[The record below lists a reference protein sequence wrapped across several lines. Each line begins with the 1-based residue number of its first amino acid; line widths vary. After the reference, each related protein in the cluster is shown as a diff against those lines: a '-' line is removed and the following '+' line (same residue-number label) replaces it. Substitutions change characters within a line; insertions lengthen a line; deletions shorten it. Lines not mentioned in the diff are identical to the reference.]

1 MIRVQ
6 PKAQQTASFLSDHT
20 LLLSAECRAESI
32 PGLEIGANEV
42 SASHG
47 ATTGQIDEEQLFYLM
62 VRGIPRDEAE
72 RIIVQGF
79 FEPVLQRIPLENLR
93 TRLRRSIVRRMRGA
107 YETEAD
113 TWVDAQ
119 ERWEVEGVD
128 EYAVSLD
135 GTKPQEEIQLT
146 EY

>member
-1 MIRVQ
+1 M
-6 PKAQQTASFLSDHT
+6 
-20 LLLSAECRAESI
+20 I
-32 PGLEIGANEV
+32 PGLEIAANEV

-47 ATTGQIDEEQLFYLM
+47 ATTGQIDEDELFYLM
-62 VRGIPRDEAE
+62 VRGIPRPEAE

-79 FEPVLQRIPLENLR
+79 FEPVLQRIPIETLR
-93 TRLRRSIVRRMRGA
+93 VRLRRSIVRRMSGA

-119 ERWEVEGVD
+119 ERWEIEGVD
-128 EYAVSLD
+128 EGAIHLD
-135 GTKPQEEIQLT
+135 DKPKDEEIRLT

>member
-1 MIRVQ
+1 
-6 PKAQQTASFLSDHT
+6 
-20 LLLSAECRAESI
+20 
-32 PGLEIGANEV
+32 
-42 SASHG
+42 
-47 ATTGQIDEEQLFYLM
+47 M
-62 VRGIPRDEAE
+62 VRGIPREEAE

-79 FEPVLQRIPLENLR
+79 FEPVLQRIPFENLR
-93 TRLRRSIVRRMRGA
+93 TRLRRSIVRRMSGS

-128 EYAVSLD
+128 EYAVSLND
-135 GTKPQEEIQLT
+135 KPVEEEIILT

>member
-1 MIRVQ
+1 
-6 PKAQQTASFLSDHT
+6 
-20 LLLSAECRAESI
+20 
-32 PGLEIGANEV
+32 
-42 SASHG
+42 
-47 ATTGQIDEEQLFYLM
+47 
-62 VRGIPRDEAE
+62 VRGIPREEAE

-93 TRLRRSIVRRMRGA
+93 TRLRRSIVRRMRGSFEA
-107 YETEAD
+107 EAD

-128 EYAVSLD
+128 EYAISLED
-135 GTKPQEEIQLT
+135 KPANEEIILT

>member
-1 MIRVQ
+1 
-6 PKAQQTASFLSDHT
+6 
-20 LLLSAECRAESI
+20 
-32 PGLEIGANEV
+32 
-42 SASHG
+42 
-47 ATTGQIDEEQLFYLM
+47 M
-62 VRGIPRDEAE
+62 VRGIPREEAE

-93 TRLRRSIVRRMRGA
+93 TRLRRSIVHRMSGSH
-107 YETEAD
+107 ETEAEAD

-128 EYAVSLD
+128 EYAVSLND
-135 GTKPQEEIQLT
+135 KPVEEEIILT

>member
-1 MIRVQ
+1 VQ

-20 LLLSAECRAESI
+20 LLLSQKCRAESI
-32 PGLEIGANEV
+32 PSLEIGANEV

-47 ATTGQIDEEQLFYLM
+47 ATTGKIDEDQLFYLM
-62 VRGIPRDEAE
+62 VRGIAREEAE

-93 TRLRRSIVRRMRGA
+93 TRLRRSIVRRMSGS
-107 YETEAD
+107 YESED
-113 TWVDAQ
+113 ETWVDAQ

-128 EYAVSLD
+128 EYAISLD
-135 GTKPQEEIQLT
+135 HETVDEEIILT